1 MGLKYKVKIRFL
13 NIKQLEAKIPIGS
26 HLIYCFKTI
35 STYSSKTLGHDAA
48 LHNDEEVFMK
58 VYSEDYTHIVDS
70 YFTRRTIKTSQVPR
84 HGKTGRIEDTW
95 VCTM

>member
-1 MGLKYKVKIRFL
+1 MYYF
-13 NIKQLEAKIPIGS
+13 N
-26 HLIYCFKTI
+26 TI
-35 STYSSKTLGHDAA
+35 STYISKTLGQDAA

-58 VYSEDYTHIVDS
+58 VYSEDYTHIDS